1 MTDTTPATTHLTET
15 AAPAAGALAIEEL
28 PSPNCDERPAGQ
40 KVDIL
45 LLHYTG
51 MRSAAEALDR
61 LCDPAAKVSA
71 HYLVDED
78 GTVWRLV
85 PEARRAWHAGVASW
99 AGAGDINAR
108 SIGIELVNPGHEFGY
123 RAFPE
128 PQMAALETLAQ
139 GILGLHPIPPRRVL
153 GHSDV
158 APLRKE
164 DPGELFDWARLAKA
178 GIGMWPGDMQIVGGM
193 AEDIARLQADLT
205 RYGYEVPRTGVYDPA
220 TRAAVVA
227 FQRHFRPL
235 LVDGVADLGTVLR
248 LTELLDLID

>member
-1 MTDTTPATTHLTET
+1 MDLTTATLRDR
-15 AAPAAGALAIEEL
+15 
-28 PSPNCDERPAGQ
+28 PSPNHDARPSDQA
-40 KVDIL
+40 VDIL

-51 MRSAAEALDR
+51 MRSAGEALER

-71 HYLVDED
+71 HYMIDED
-78 GTVWRLV
+78 GTVLRLV

-99 AGAGDINAR
+99 AGATDINAR

-139 GILGLHPIPPRRVL
+139 GILARHPIAPCRVL
-153 GHSDV
+153 AHSDV
-158 APLRKE
+158 APMRKE

-178 GIGMWPGDMQIVGGM
+178 GIGLWPGDAQIVGGM
-193 AEDIARLQADLT
+193 AEDIPRLQADLA
-205 RYGYEVPRTGVYDPA
+205 RYGYDVPRTGVFDPA

-235 LVDGVADLGTVLR
+235 LVDGVADLGTVMR